1 MNYLQQEIYER
12 CRRPSNVFGMG
23 IFDHVK
29 AVVKNGKELAEQYG
43 GDVEVVMIAGWLH
56 DIASITDESLY
67 AMHHEHGAQ
76 MAGKIL
82 EGMDYPP
89 EKTALVQA
97 CIRSHRGSVPA
108 PKGSIEEWCVAD
120 ADAIS
125 HFDSVPSLLYMAYAK
140 KGMELEEGKTFVREK
155 LKRSFAKLSPEGK
168 LHYQEKYRQVMEL
181 LGEGGG
187 ARCGPDGKT
196 DHSGRRRQI

>member
-29 AVVKNGKELAEQYG
+29 SVVKNGKELAEQYG

-67 AMHHEHGAQ
+67 AMHHEYGAQ
-76 MAGKIL
+76 MAGEIL
-82 EGMDYPP
+82 EGMNYPP
-89 EKTALVQA
+89 EKTALVRA

-108 PKGSIEEWCVAD
+108 CPACSIW
-120 ADAIS
+120 
-125 HFDSVPSLLYMAYAK
+125 LMQK
-140 KGMELEEGKTFVREK
+140 KAWNWRGERPLSGK
-155 LKRSFAKLSPEGK
+155 S
-168 LHYQEKYRQVMEL
+168 
-181 LGEGGG
+181 
-187 ARCGPDGKT
+187 
-196 DHSGRRRQI
+196 

>member
-67 AMHHEHGAQ
+67 AMHHEYGAQ
-76 MAGKIL
+76 MAGEIL
-82 EGMDYPP
+82 EGMNYPP
-89 EKTALVQA
+89 EKTALVRA

-125 HFDSVPSLLYMAYAK
+125 HFAK

-168 LHYQEKYRQVMEL
+168 LHYQEKYQQVMEL

>member
-12 CRRPSNVFGMG
+12 CSRPSNVFGMG

-67 AMHHEHGAQ
+67 AMHHEYGAQ
-76 MAGKIL
+76 MAGEIL
-82 EGMDYPP
+82 EGMNYPP
-89 EKTALVQA
+89 EKTALVRA

-140 KGMELEEGKTFVREK
+140 KAWNWRRERPLSGK
-155 LKRSFAKLSPEGK
+155 S
-168 LHYQEKYRQVMEL
+168 
-181 LGEGGG
+181 
-187 ARCGPDGKT
+187 
-196 DHSGRRRQI
+196 

>member
-12 CRRPSNVFGMG
+12 CSRPSNVFGMG

-67 AMHHEHGAQ
+67 GAQ
-76 MAGKIL
+76 MAGEIL
-82 EGMDYPP
+82 EGMNYPP
-89 EKTALVQA
+89 EKTALVRA